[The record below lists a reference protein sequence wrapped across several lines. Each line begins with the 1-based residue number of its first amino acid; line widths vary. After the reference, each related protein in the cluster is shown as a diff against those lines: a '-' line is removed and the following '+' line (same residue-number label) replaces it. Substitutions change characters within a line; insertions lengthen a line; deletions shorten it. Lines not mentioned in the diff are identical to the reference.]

1 MATPSWRE
9 RYLRWLEWFRSA
21 RRRKADERKL
31 PSKGVPRHKTFANI
45 DYSHLELVEDTE
57 WDDAGGS
64 FDPSLR
70 LAVSLIETQDQIQL
84 FERTGIDTAIELD
97 DSAPPEK
104 QQQYLSMH
112 LELNEP
118 LTAEIKDYLA
128 THGLLV
134 PDAYFDEAENNDQLR
149 SLTARISLGKEIVTG
164 DAKALRDRLLAL
176 GKNSDRPGLIKR
188 MSLGT
193 MIQPSFWGASF
204 GDIDMPAQRQV
215 NAITVDGSG
224 IVVGI
229 VDDGCAF
236 PHLDFLKPGT
246 TQSRVVYLWDQT
258 PGAETRGGNWVQPS
272 NFNYGA
278 ELSNN
283 PADPVQALDA
293 AIAAHLHP
301 DGTVDEDAV
310 YEAISYDAMMAT
322 LPSRVTH
329 VLGALASHGTHVMGI
344 AAGNGQSAMG
354 FEGIAPKAD
363 IIFVQLPP
371 ADIQVGMS
379 ALTPRIQDAVL
390 YIFRR
395 AHKLGK
401 QAVVNVSYGGYA
413 GPHDGTAPIEI
424 AMDKYLR
431 KHRRAVV
438 VSAGN
443 GFEAN
448 CHARFDVDPGTFKT
462 RHWMIHPFDPTLNF
476 MQIWYNGDAK
486 LEFRITTPDGLTLG
500 PVLLGQHMD
509 LVLPSANGPGLVVG
523 WVDHQIDTQNRDKH
537 IDITLRPTY
546 DDPLFPL
553 TAPPPP
559 NDLAAL
565 AIAGDSVA
573 PAPSGVWV
581 IELRNNA
588 GDPEAY
594 VHAWIE
600 RDDSGRPGGAR
611 RRQSQF
617 VTDEVDPK
625 RTIGALATGHHTI
638 AVGAYNTATHEV
650 CRYSACGPTRP
661 IGSNQNNSRTKP
673 EVCAPAEDDAAGRG
687 ILSASSRK
695 SRATRMNG
703 TSASAP
709 FVTGLVALLM
719 QYRESTGGSLLSADQ
734 IRAKLTQGA
743 TQATLRPNRHNAVDA
758 TQIIKQGDPNVFND
772 VIGAGKINVGNT
784 F

>member
-1 MATPSWRE
+1 M
-9 RYLRWLEWFRSA
+9 F
-21 RRRKADERKL
+21 
-31 PSKGVPRHKTFANI
+31 N
-45 DYSHLELVEDTE
+45 YSGLVLVKDTA

-70 LAVSLIETQDQIQL
+70 LAVALIENQDRIQL

-97 DSAPPEK
+97 DNALPEK
-104 QQQYLSMH
+104 QQQYLSLH
-112 LELNEP
+112 IELKER
-118 LTAEIKDYLA
+118 LTAEIKDYLE
-128 THGLLV
+128 THGLLI
-134 PDAYFDEAENNDQLR
+134 PSAYFDEAEHNDQLR
-149 SLTARISLGKEIVTG
+149 SVTARIRLGKEIALG
-164 DAKALRDRLLAL
+164 DAQSLRDRLLNL

-215 NAITVDGSG
+215 NGVTVDGSG

-236 PHLDFLKPGT
+236 AHPDFLKPGT
-246 TQSRVVYLWDQT
+246 TQSRIVYLWDQT
-258 PGAETRGGNWVQPS
+258 PGAEARGGNWVQPHH
-272 NFNYGA
+272 FKYGA

-283 PADPVQALDA
+283 PADPVQALDT
-293 AIAAHLHP
+293 AITAHLLP
-301 DGTVDEDAV
+301 GGAVDEDAV
-310 YEAISYDAMMAT
+310 YESISYDAMMAT
-322 LPSRVTH
+322 LPSHVTH

-401 QAVVNVSYGGYA
+401 QAVVNISYGGYV

-424 AMDKYLR
+424 AMDKYLA
-431 KHRRAVV
+431 KTGRAVV

-448 CHARFDVDPGTFKT
+448 CHAHFEVNVGARSQ
-462 RHWMIHPFDPTLNF
+462 RHWIVRPFDPTLNF
-476 MQIWYNGDAK
+476 MQIWYNGNTT
-486 LEFRITTPDGLTLG
+486 LELRITTPAGQMLG
-500 PVLLGQHMD
+500 PVLLGDH
-509 LVLPSANGPGLVVG
+509 LNLTLPSTNGPGLVIG
-523 WVDHQIDTQNRDKH
+523 WVDHQIDTQNGDKH

-546 DDPLFPL
+546 DDPLFAL
-553 TAPPPP
+553 TALPP
-559 NDLAAL
+559 L
-565 AIAGDSVA
+565 GGSVA
-573 PAPSGVWV
+573 PAPSGVWIV
-581 IELRNNA
+581 ELHNTGNHK
-588 GDPEAY
+588 GN

-600 RDDSGRPGGAR
+600 RDDAGRPSGAR

-617 VTDEVDPK
+617 VTADADPK
-625 RTIGALATGHHTI
+625 FTIGALATGHHTI
-638 AVGAYNTATHEV
+638 SVGAYNTATHEI

-661 IGSNQNNSRTKP
+661 TGNHGPRQKP

-709 FVTGLVALLM
+709 FVSGLVALLM
-719 QYRESTGGSLLSADQ
+719 QYRASTGGGPLPADQ
-734 IRAKLTQGA
+734 ICTQLKQGA
-743 TQATLRPNRHNAVDA
+743 TQATLRPNRHNAADA
-758 TQIIKQGDPNVFND
+758 TQIIKQQAVFND
-772 VIGAGKINVGNT
+772 VIGDGKIDVGNT
-784 F
+784 L